1 LNGYWRGRL
10 TSKTKGPELTAVE
23 AMKLKPKELQI
34 IVLAADGLNA
44 SQIGEAMKLTPGTVG
59 VYRWRAIEKLGADNL
74 YHAIAIAFR
83 LGILK

>member
-1 LNGYWRGRL
+1 
-10 TSKTKGPELTAVE
+10 
-23 AMKLKPKELQI
+23 MKLKPKELQI

-44 SQIGEAMKLTPGTVG
+44 SQIGQQLNLTKGTVA

-83 LGILK
+83 CGLLK